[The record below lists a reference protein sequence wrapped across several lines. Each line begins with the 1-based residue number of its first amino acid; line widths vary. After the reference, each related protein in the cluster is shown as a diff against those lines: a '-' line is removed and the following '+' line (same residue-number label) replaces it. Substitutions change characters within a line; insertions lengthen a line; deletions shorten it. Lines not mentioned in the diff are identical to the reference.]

1 MFVEYVCPML
11 ENEKRTSFTVERQV
25 LTALMISEIVFG
37 CDPVR
42 ADKDW
47 ERDELFDAGG
57 GAPLFVL
64 FLHKIVQNRIE
75 TDRIRRQNVP
85 NRRKNVRK
93 MKRYNGLKSKLR
105 ESPRAVNAP
114 ERDPLLVNERR
125 PGSATSP
132 SSRRWR
138 SSILLTFSFLFRI
151 K

>member
-1 MFVEYVCPML
+1 MFVEYVFPML

-64 FLHKIVQNRIE
+64 FLYKIVQIHVKN
-75 TDRIRRQNVP
+75 DRIRRQNVP
-85 NRRKNVRK
+85 NRKK
-93 MKRYNGLKSKLR
+93 MFVKS
-105 ESPRAVNAP
+105 
-114 ERDPLLVNERR
+114 
-125 PGSATSP
+125 
-132 SSRRWR
+132 
-138 SSILLTFSFLFRI
+138 
-151 K
+151 